1 MKDDKPCSLSVAET
15 INGRLKPLGALRVH
29 PLAKRIDDVGRP
41 IFGLE
46 SLQNLHLVRRFAA
59 EELRHDAAQPKL
71 IAFVI
76 VARLARPKRT
86 GQATGDETRE
96 IVLVES
102 LYGHATQQSRP
113 SRSTS
118 RPIFIS
124 CISRYAHLE
133 PYRNMDSALEQE
145 PVMASGAM
153 FADVLAVRPIGGRL
167 AEDMNTVAMAN
178 HRDWLGPQRKTIA
191 PAIDAAE
198 KAGRGNAGRLSP
210 GMQVLLALRAR
221 RQGLHDGYANMSPG
235 QRILFEMRARK
246 GAGIGM
252 SNIAPEPEKLSTRP
266 APVEYWKPT
275 AENPPEFARTED
287 GGGNAHEM
295 LTNLYNNA
303 IHKVPEHLKEFV
315 KGTPPENFLQGTAPL
330 AHHAIHA
337 LGVGTGVFK
346 NGSWMWPEARRNL
359 IEHVPY
365 EMVRSEQVKP
375 ADTVRKGVTDLESY
389 DPENPSHGSFP
400 EYFGKVRSRVV
411 NGLVSNA
418 IKEKLGP
425 LPEDVRRSHIKGAG
439 IVPRK
444 KKPEVTPQY
453 KSHEYPAY
461 DMDDLD
467 HQMHAYIRAQV
478 NPKFVDPVTFVYD
491 ALRAGKHPAWTAGNS
506 HLGGTAGPTQANLYA
521 KELSQLGDELA
532 AKLNNKEF
540 SRRARI
546 TDEGRNSAMQ
556 AISRAGKR
564 QKYPFMSD
572 SHRQAFGPHLE
583 QFVKE
588 KIAAKKLG
596 PGALHAARELMA
608 GKTSSEVRM
617 DKKTASNNSAAFNLI
632 RDLRRSMPEFW
643 RQVGDERMAAYWE
656 QRLEAEGKQGRGAKG
671 GSAEKVPLPRYP
683 STLLDREA
691 ALKNLDRAKLNR
703 GPIIDDIYDSLDSQ
717 LGPNGSRLLRYF
729 VNGLDEDAVIKKL
742 GIKLDRPRAIHLL
755 ETNKEK
761 VARELRM
768 LRERTSTDDK
778 ARAAVLDHL
787 GAILNTKHYQD
798 NPVYYSDKT
807 LRTIFRELAL
817 TARTQR
823 DIRGGFQA

>member
-1 MKDDKPCSLSVAET
+1 M
-15 INGRLKPLGALRVH
+15 N
-29 PLAKRIDDVGRP
+29 
-41 IFGLE
+41 
-46 SLQNLHLVRRFAA
+46 N
-59 EELRHDAAQPKL
+59 
-71 IAFVI
+71 
-76 VARLARPKRT
+76 
-86 GQATGDETRE
+86 
-96 IVLVES
+96 
-102 LYGHATQQSRP
+102 
-113 SRSTS
+113 RSS
-118 RPIFIS
+118 FS
-124 CISRYAHLE
+124 
-133 PYRNMDSALEQE
+133 
-145 PVMASGAM
+145 
-153 FADVLAVRPIGGRL
+153 
-167 AEDMNTVAMAN
+167 
-178 HRDWLGPQRKTIA
+178 
-191 PAIDAAE
+191 
-198 KAGRGNAGRLSP
+198 SP
-210 GMQVLLALRAR
+210 GMRVLMELRARRIDSPGYRILQELLARRDARRAASPGYRILFELRAR

-235 QRILFEMRARK
+235 QRILFKLKARK

-252 SNIAPEPEKLSTRP
+252 SNIAPEPEKLSRRP

-303 IHKVPEHLKEFV
+303 IHKAPEHLKEFV
-315 KGTPPENFLQGTAPL
+315 KGTPPENFLHGTAPL

-400 EYFGKVRSRVV
+400 EYFGKVRSRVI

-425 LPEDVRRSHIKGAG
+425 LPEDVRRSHIKGEG

-453 KSHEYPAY
+453 KSHDYPAY

-506 HLGGTAGPTQANLYA
+506 HLGGTAGPAHANLYA

-556 AISRAGKR
+556 AISQAGKR

-617 DKKTASNNSAAFNLI
+617 DKKTASNNSAAFSLI

-643 RQVGDERMAAYWE
+643 RQVGDERMANYWE

-671 GSAEKVPLPRYP
+671 GSAEKVPLPPYP
-683 STLLDREA
+683 STLLERGN
-691 ALKNLDRAKLNR
+691 ALERLGKARMIKSPLMESV
-703 GPIIDDIYDSLDSQ
+703 YDSLDSRV
-717 LGPNGSRLLRYF
+717 GRNGVVLLKAYMD
-729 VNGLDEDAVIKKL
+729 GDDDDDVIRKL
-742 GIKLDRPRAIHLL
+742 RIKLDRPRA
-755 ETNKEK
+755 
-761 VARELRM
+761 LRM
-768 LRERTSTDDK
+768 VEDGKEQVAEVLRN
-778 ARAAVLDHL
+778 HL
-787 GAILNTKHYQD
+787 EGKGQSQTALLQHLEAILNTKRNQT
-798 NPVYYSDKT
+798 NPVYFSNKQ
-807 LRTIFRELAL
+807 
-817 TARTQR
+817 ARTALR
-823 DIRGGFQA
+823 RLRSLACNNKHEPDTFST